1 MLKSLISE
9 LRKKIKMAEEAILG
23 YLAKNEEIGDSGEFA
38 AKHGLNHDEVVNVI
52 KSLHGFRYVEA
63 QVLYLYS
70 KPNCHFSLC
79 NFMHAVDSI
88 NVNGM
93 PKFVS
98 YRFFRITV
106 HQSSNVF

>member
-1 MLKSLISE
+1 
-9 LRKKIKMAEEAILG
+9 MAEEAILG

-70 KPNCHFSLC
+70 KPNYLFSLFNSC
-79 NFMHAVDSI
+79 MLLI
-88 NVNGM
+88 QKM
-93 PKFVS
+93 
-98 YRFFRITV
+98 
-106 HQSSNVF
+106 